1 VPERN
6 DGAKRSTARGASFLR
21 IFVLALSDAAS
32 QAVELNPGRPVL
44 VGRGPGTALVL
55 EDPRVAAR
63 HLTLTARAD
72 AVVVEELRGASG
84 TQLNDVQVSGQA
96 LARTG
101 DEIRIGD
108 ARLVVAFEND
118 APAPLRPRLA
128 THDELAARLEDEL
141 ARARP
146 GRPVGLG
153 LVGLPPLN
161 ASARQALVRR
171 LIEGTQKLGATAC
184 WGEFSADVLAVIVP
198 DLEAAALDAVLAKLS
213 SLAGQRARVASV
225 VSRVD
230 GLHPEALWERA
241 LERLHAVVEVEPVVV
256 DPVMVRLREAV
267 ERLARKPVAV
277 AFVGPQGSGRSF
289 LARALSAAANAA
301 VVEAQGGHL
310 PSVAALLEAREGSVL
325 LVRDA
330 DALDPAKVA
339 EVIDRA
345 RGKSF
350 VALTSQTMQPLK
362 HVLKVPALADRP
374 SEVLPLA
381 ESFLASER
389 RLLNRPRLA
398 LGADARN
405 VLSRYRWPGN
415 VRELRNVMARAARSA
430 VRDELGRDALPARLS
445 TEAPEESLRGA
456 LKAAERELLL
466 EALART
472 RWNVT
477 AAASRLGIPR
487 RTVVYRMAR
496 LGLKRPAR

>member
-1 VPERN
+1 M
-6 DGAKRSTARGASFLR
+6 AR
-21 IFVLALSDAAS
+21 IFVLALTDAS
-32 QAVELNPGRPVL
+32 SSAVELTAGRPLL
-44 VGRGPGTALVL
+44 VGRGPGVGLQL
-55 EDPRVAAR
+55 DDPRAAVR

-72 AVVVEELRGASG
+72 AVVVEELRGAQG

-96 LARTG
+96 LARGG

-108 ARLVVAFEND
+108 ARLVLAFEND
-118 APAPLRPRLA
+118 APLPLKPRLA
-128 THDELAARLEDEL
+128 SHDELSARLEDEL
-141 ARARP
+141 MRARAPRQ
-146 GRPVGLG
+146 VGLG

-161 ASARQALVRR
+161 ASARQALVKR
-171 LIEGTQKLGATAC
+171 LIEGTAKLGAVAC

-198 DLEAAALDAVLAKLS
+198 DVDGAAVEPVLGRLPA
-213 SLAGQRARVASV
+213 LAGTRARVATV
-225 VSRVD
+225 LSRAD
-230 GLHPEALWERA
+230 GLNAEALWERA

-267 ERLARKPVAV
+267 ERLARRPTPV
-277 AFVGPQGSGRSF
+277 AFVGPPGSGRGF
-289 LARALSAAANAA
+289 LARALASAASAR
-301 VVEAQGGHL
+301 VVEGQGGWPQSL
-310 PSVAALLEAREGSVL
+310 GALLEAAPASVL

-330 DALDPAKVA
+330 DALDPLRVG
-339 EVIDRA
+339 ELIDRA
-345 RGKSF
+345 REKKSW
-350 VALTSQTMQPLK
+350 VALTSQVMQPLK

-374 SEVLPLA
+374 GEVLPLA

-430 VRDELGRDALPARLS
+430 VRDELGRDALPGRLS
-445 TEAPEESLRGA
+445 TEAPEENLRGA

-477 AAASRLGIPR
+477 AAAGRLGIPR
-487 RTVVYRMAR
+487 RTVVYRMSR